1 MLLKLPHHPS
11 GGHVGVAPGG
21 LLRTLNS
28 AGGCLSLGLP
38 GKPSIS
44 GEAML
49 SLTLQTSLFSFPGS
63 SSPVLVLMI
72 TVWHFMGVISFL
84 PHLNSL
90 RGECCP
96 VVTV

>member
-1 MLLKLPHHPS
+1 MGL
-11 GGHVGVAPGG
+11 APGG
-21 LLRTLNS
+21 LLRTLTS
-28 AGGCLSLGLP
+28 AGGCPSPGLP

-44 GEAML
+44 GEAVL
-49 SLTLQTSLFSFPGS
+49 SLTLQTSLFSFPRELQ
-63 SSPVLVLMI
+63 PHPRPYERL

-90 RGECCP
+90 RGECYP